1 MTCQPSNRRSPA
13 LDIERKTTLMAKKT
27 LLLSLGPL
35 ILIILCGCASPGT
48 GPSYSLSQGTRPP
61 QTVRHVSGATARPY
75 PIQSSQENSAS
86 SGLTLS
92 NISSRIMGGQVV
104 EANNDE
110 IVVQAKDSKP
120 SSDPVALTND
130 AIITTSIR
138 TRIARQPRL
147 KSGDFQITSTDGV
160 VSIRS
165 QADSL
170 EDAVSVINL
179 TLTVP
184 DVRQIVYVLPMR
196 A

>member
-1 MTCQPSNRRSPA
+1 M
-13 LDIERKTTLMAKKT
+13 DIERKPRSMAKKT
-27 LLLSLGPL
+27 LLLGLGPL
-35 ILIILCGCASPGT
+35 IFTLFFGCASPGT
-48 GPSYSLSQGTRPP
+48 GPSSSLSQGARSPEP
-61 QTVRHVSGATARPY
+61 VRHVSGAPAAPY
-75 PIQSSQENSAS
+75 PIPLPRGASAS

-92 NISSRIMGGQVV
+92 NVSSRVVGGQVV
-104 EANNDE
+104 EANSDE
-110 IVVQAKDSKP
+110 IVVEAKDSKP

-138 TRIARQPRL
+138 SRIARQKGL
-147 KSGDFQITSTDGV
+147 KGNDFQITSTNGV
-160 VSIRS
+160 VSIRA
-165 QADSL
+165 QEDSL

>member
-1 MTCQPSNRRSPA
+1 
-13 LDIERKTTLMAKKT
+13 MAKKT

-35 ILIILCGCASPGT
+35 VLSILFGCASPGT
-48 GPSYSLSQGTRPP
+48 GPSYSLSQGARPP

-75 PIQSSQENSAS
+75 PVPLSQDNSAS
-86 SGLTLS
+86 SGVTLS
-92 NISSRIMGGQVV
+92 NISSRIVGGQVV
-104 EANNDE
+104 EANSDE
-110 IVVQAKDSKP
+110 IVVQVQDSKP
-120 SSDPVALTND
+120 GSDPVALTND

-147 KSGDFQITSTDGV
+147 KSSDFQVTSTDGV